1 MILPIQV
8 MDQEMGDE
16 QPDHATIASSSSDNT
31 MSQTSPTPANN
42 TVKVAAGYVLQ
53 QRLGSGSFASVYKGI
68 KLDEYRQSVKNGQPP
83 PPQSIAAIKA
93 ISRQSKKLTKKVLEN
108 LELEIAI
115 LRTYRHPNIC
125 CLHDVQKTERHI
137 YLVLEYCGGG
147 DLQRLIRTRQKGR
160 LSEKLCRRL
169 VRDLAAGLR
178 FLWGK
183 QVVHRDIK
191 PQNLLLTGPL
201 PPEDEAENP
210 ARENAKNVAQGTDS
224 EVDNGGFMLQI
235 ADFGFARHLTGVDM
249 AETMC
254 GSPLYMAPEILSGE
268 KYDAKADLW
277 SVGTVLFEMISGKT
291 PFHGENH
298 LDLLRNIKTK
308 AVRLPADVRVSKE
321 CVKLLKLTLDRKPHS
336 RTDFK
341 GFLEASEA
349 FVALGCNGAPPSE
362 ASNTAPPNEM
372 AFNSSQQIVDR
383 GVCSR
388 MNLCAISENDGLGE
402 STHQQQRDYQHVQ
415 QSPMTNY
422 IPNSGS
428 AVQPQTHAMNTS
440 VQPSKDSESKPGFV
454 TPPFNALPTP
464 IPPPALQTTSS
475 QGNPKRVS
483 VFAPLQASPNISP
496 SVTPSGASPPAFS
509 LQSFVSKQV
518 SNLPLPRPGVLPIRL
533 GDSNPRSGT
542 HQQHQLNQT
551 AFANNQTQARRNSAP
566 KTSSHESSSSSESGF
581 VFVDHTGSRSGSGT
595 NSPSTSGLLRSPSL
609 SPRSSSGRI
618 TILDAK
624 NAGMLATSPGTG
636 RALVGKMMLGSPP
649 GRSNLSMTPTTSG
662 KFPVSPRSALRQ
674 GGCLAHIET
683 LARMLAASEDIGR
696 RAITVA
702 HLGDVRAYLAMG
714 LLVAQRDESQS
725 SLSSSTPMEG
735 VVEDRRS
742 SSTKQF
748 VSNNTIEE
756 EDEDDFPFAMATSSE
771 EMSQSPAG
779 NIMANLA
786 PIIGNASNDDSN
798 EEMSPCM
805 IEVHFREALECYLKT
820 LSMMKGS
827 IRAAQKVL
835 KEIED
840 VILNLSTRVTPDANN
855 PYTPLRKR
863 CNASLDWLQGQFSA
877 VLERADAAE
886 KQISKLQKANQTQ
899 QMEGSGS
906 SVCVQELIYNHSLK
920 CGREGAVKQL
930 LGHYEAARSCYRSA
944 GLLAETLLME
954 SKVGEDDRS
963 VLEGYVH
970 SFADQIMELDDL
982 IRATRSSRLG
992 SQSTAASTIKRLSS
1006 TGASPAVAN

>member
-1 MILPIQV
+1 M
-8 MDQEMGDE
+8 
-16 QPDHATIASSSSDNT
+16 
-31 MSQTSPTPANN
+31 TSCVCFVN
-42 TVKVAAGYVLQ
+42 
-53 QRLGSGSFASVYKGI
+53 
-68 KLDEYRQSVKNGQPP
+68 
-83 PPQSIAAIKA
+83 
-93 ISRQSKKLTKKVLEN
+93 IS
-108 LELEIAI
+108 
-115 LRTYRHPNIC
+115 C
-125 CLHDVQKTERHI
+125 CFWFIVQ
-137 YLVLEYCGGG
+137 
-147 DLQRLIRTRQKGR
+147 
-160 LSEKLCRRL
+160 
-169 VRDLAAGLR
+169 
-178 FLWGK
+178 
-183 QVVHRDIK
+183 
-191 PQNLLLTGPL
+191 
-201 PPEDEAENP
+201 
-210 ARENAKNVAQGTDS
+210 
-224 EVDNGGFMLQI
+224 
-235 ADFGFARHLTGVDM
+235 
-249 AETMC
+249 
-254 GSPLYMAPEILSGE
+254 SGE

-341 GFLEASEA
+341 GFLDASEA
-349 FVALGCNGAPPSE
+349 FVALGCNGTPPPE
-362 ASNTAPPNEM
+362 ASNVDPHNEM
-372 AFNSSQQIVDR
+372 ALNSSQQIVDR
-383 GVCSR
+383 GVCAR

-402 STHQQQRDYQHVQ
+402 STHQQQRDFQHVQ

-422 IPNSGS
+422 VPNTGS
-428 AVQPQTHAMNTS
+428 VAQTQRSEMNESSQTNR
-440 VQPSKDSESKPGFV
+440 DAESKPGFV

-464 IPPPALQTTSS
+464 NPPPALQSGL
-475 QGNPKRVS
+475 QGNPKRLS
-483 VFAPLQASPNISP
+483 VFAPLQASPNITP
-496 SVTPSGASPPAFS
+496 SATPSGASPPAFS
-509 LQSFVSKQV
+509 LQGFVSKQV
-518 SNLPLPRPGVLPIRL
+518 SSLPLPRPGVLPIRL
-533 GDSNPRSGT
+533 QGDANSRNST
-542 HQQHQLNQT
+542 NQQHQLNQPV
-551 AFANNQTQARRNSAP
+551 FANNQTQVKRNSNS
-566 KTSSHESSSSSESGF
+566 KTSSNESSASSESGGF
-581 VFVDHTGSRSGSGT
+581 VFVDHTGSKPGSGT

-624 NAGMLATSPGTG
+624 NAGMLSTSPGTG
-636 RALVGKMMLGSPP
+636 RALVGKMMFGSPP
-649 GRSNLSMTPTTSG
+649 GRSNITMTPTTAG

-742 SSTKQF
+742 SSSRHF
-748 VSNNTIEE
+748 VSKNNTIEE
-756 EDEDDFPFAMATSSE
+756 EDEDEFPFAMATSSE

-786 PIIGNASNDDSN
+786 PIIGNASTDDSN

-827 IRAAQKVL
+827 IRASQKVL

-840 VILNLSTRVTPDANN
+840 VITNLSSRVTPDANN

-863 CNASLDWLQGQFSA
+863 CNASLEWLQGQFSA

-886 KQISKLQKANQTQ
+886 KQISKFQKANQAQ

-906 SVCVQELIYNHSLK
+906 SICVQELIYNHSLK

-954 SKVGEDDRS
+954 SKVGEEDRS

-982 IRATRSSRLG
+982 IRATRNSRLG
-992 SQSTAASTIKRLSS
+992 SQSSTAASTIRRLSS
-1006 TGASPAVAN
+1006 TGASPALAS

>member
-1 MILPIQV
+1 MCTLLRCK
-8 MDQEMGDE
+8 
-16 QPDHATIASSSSDNT
+16 SSSCVCV
-31 MSQTSPTPANN
+31 NN
-42 TVKVAAGYVLQ
+42 
-53 QRLGSGSFASVYKGI
+53 SV
-68 KLDEYRQSVKNGQPP
+68 VWF
-83 PPQSIAAIKA
+83 
-93 ISRQSKKLTKKVLEN
+93 
-108 LELEIAI
+108 
-115 LRTYRHPNIC
+115 
-125 CLHDVQKTERHI
+125 
-137 YLVLEYCGGG
+137 
-147 DLQRLIRTRQKGR
+147 DLQ
-160 LSEKLCRRL
+160 
-169 VRDLAAGLR
+169 
-178 FLWGK
+178 
-183 QVVHRDIK
+183 
-191 PQNLLLTGPL
+191 
-201 PPEDEAENP
+201 
-210 ARENAKNVAQGTDS
+210 
-224 EVDNGGFMLQI
+224 
-235 ADFGFARHLTGVDM
+235 
-249 AETMC
+249 
-254 GSPLYMAPEILSGE
+254 SGE

-349 FVALGCNGAPPSE
+349 FVALGCNGAPPPE
-362 ASNTAPPNEM
+362 VNTALDEM
-372 AFNSSQQIVDR
+372 ALNSGQHIVDR
-383 GVCSR
+383 GVCAR

-422 IPNSGS
+422 IPNTGS
-428 AVQPQTHAMNTS
+428 SAQSQTNAMSTS
-440 VQPSKDSESKPGFV
+440 SQTNRDSESKPGFV
-454 TPPFNALPTP
+454 TPPFNAVPAP
-464 IPPPALQTTSS
+464 NPPPALQTGLI
-475 QGNPKRVS
+475 QGNPRRVS

-496 SVTPSGASPPAFS
+496 SITPSGASPPTFS
-509 LQSFVSKQV
+509 LQGFVSKQV
-518 SNLPLPRPGVLPIRL
+518 SSLPIPRPGVFPIRL
-533 GDSNPRSGT
+533 QGDSNPRNG
-542 HQQHQLNQT
+542 QQQPQISQL
-551 AFANNQTQARRNSAP
+551 AFANSQTQTRKISTP
-566 KTSSHESSSSSESGF
+566 KSSSHESSSSSESGF
-581 VFVDHTGSRSGSGT
+581 VFVDHTGSKPGSGT
-595 NSPSTSGLLRSPSL
+595 NSPSASGLLRSPSL
-609 SPRSSSGRI
+609 SPRNSSGRI

-636 RALVGKMMLGSPP
+636 RALVGKMMMGSPP
-649 GRSNLSMTPTTSG
+649 GRSNMSMTPTTSG
-662 KFPVSPRSALRQ
+662 KFHVSPRSALRQ

-735 VVEDRRS
+735 VVEGRS

-748 VSNNTIEE
+748 VSKNNTIEE

-779 NIMANLA
+779 NIMTNLA
-786 PIIGNASNDDSN
+786 PIIGNASNEESN

-835 KEIED
+835 KEID
-840 VILNLSTRVTPDANN
+840 DIVTNLSSRMTTDANN

-886 KQISKLQKANQTQ
+886 KQITKSQKANQTQ
-899 QMEGSGS
+899 QMEGSGT

-954 SKVGEDDRS
+954 SKVGEEDRS
-963 VLEGYVH
+963 ILEGYVH

-982 IRATRSSRLG
+982 IRATRNSRLS

-1006 TGASPAVAN
+1006 TGASPALAN